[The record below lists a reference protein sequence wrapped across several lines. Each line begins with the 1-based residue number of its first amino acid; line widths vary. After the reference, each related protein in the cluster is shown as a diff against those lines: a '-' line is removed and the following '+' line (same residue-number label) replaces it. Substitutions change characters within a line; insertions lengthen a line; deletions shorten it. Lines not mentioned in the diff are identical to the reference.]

1 MAETEKSVKKN
12 RKKKNNVKGW
22 GPFILALVLFI
33 LPFAVLG
40 WILLGAAMDTG
51 SPILG
56 DRYANDLN
64 PAITKSQLDTIKDAV
79 KQMLGVESAD
89 VELAT
94 GTLRVYA
101 DISDD
106 ATVDTANSVAD
117 QIYSS
122 VTSTL
127 DPAVYFTQ
135 HDNEKMYDLE
145 IHVYNYADSKDR
157 DSDSFVYVIDTKTS
171 SMDAP
176 AKQTMSE
183 PLNAE
188 LAQQLRQAVED
199 RNNPQPS
206 ASANAAD
213 LSGGSSDLDGA
224 ADEGTINSNEGNQG

>member
-12 RKKKNNVKGW
+12 RKKKNSVKGW

-56 DRYANDLN
+56 DRYANDLD
-64 PAITKSQLDTIKDAV
+64 PAITKAQLDTIKDAV
-79 KQMLGVESAD
+79 KQMSGVESAD

-106 ATVDTANSVAD
+106 ATVDTAFS
-117 QIYSS
+117 
-122 VTSTL
+122 
-127 DPAVYFTQ
+127 Q

-206 ASANAAD
+206 ASTNAAD

-224 ADEGTINSNEGNQG
+224 ADEGTTNSNEGNQG

>member
-1 MAETEKSVKKN
+1 MAETERKMKHNK
-12 RKKKNNVKGW
+12 KKKNGVRGW
-22 GPFILALVLFI
+22 GPFTLALVLFV

-40 WILLGAAMDTG
+40 WILLGAALDTG

-64 PAITKSQLDTIKDAV
+64 PAITKAQLDTIRNDVSK
-79 KQMLGVESAD
+79 MSGVEKTD

-101 DISDD
+101 DIEDT
-106 ATVDTANSVAD
+106 ATVDTANAMAD
-117 QIYSS
+117 QIYGA

-127 DPAVYFTQ
+127 DPAVYFSQ

-145 IHVYNYADSKDR
+145 IHVYNYDDSKDR

-183 PLNAE
+183 PVNAE

-199 RNNPQPS
+199 RKNPKPS
-206 ASANAAD
+206 ASAATD

-224 ADEGTINSNEGNQG
+224 EGEGTSTNNEGSQG

>member
-1 MAETEKSVKKN
+1 M
-12 RKKKNNVKGW
+12 
-22 GPFILALVLFI
+22 
-33 LPFAVLG
+33 
-40 WILLGAAMDTG
+40 
-51 SPILG
+51 
-56 DRYANDLN
+56 
-64 PAITKSQLDTIKDAV
+64 
-79 KQMLGVESAD
+79 
-89 VELAT
+89 
-94 GTLRVYA
+94 
-101 DISDD
+101 
-106 ATVDTANSVAD
+106 DTANSVAD

-224 ADEGTINSNEGNQG
+224 ADEGTTNSNEGNQG